1 MSKRILVGSAGL
13 GRCKKTDKD
22 DGVFDMGAAE
32 NAELVRRGYEAFNTG
47 DLATLGDLFAED
59 AVWYAAGSGV
69 LSGKKEG
76 REAILAY
83 FGELGARSQGSFQ
96 ANVQDIVGGE
106 NHTVGIQQSHA
117 ENNGKTLDVA
127 SAIVFVLRDGK
138 VVEGREFFEDTARAD
153 EFWT

>member
-1 MSKRILVGSAGL
+1 M
-13 GRCKKTDKD
+13 TDKD

-32 NAELVRRGYEAFNTG
+32 NAELVRRGYEAFNAG
-47 DLATLGDLFAED
+47 NLAALGELFAED
-59 AVWYAAGSGV
+59 AVWYAAGSGP
-69 LSGKKEG
+69 LSGKKQG
-76 REAILAY
+76 REAVLAY

-96 ANVQDIVGGE
+96 ATVQDIVGGE

-127 SAIVFVLRDGK
+127 TAIAFVLRDGK

-153 EFWT
+153 EFWA